1 MVKSGGQGGVNQLGG
16 LFVNGRPLPEPIRR
30 KIVELAQNGVR
41 PCDISRQLRVSHGC
55 VSKILGRLATATTTR
70 VQPCDY
76 LYACRFYETGSIR
89 PGIIGGSKPKVA
101 TPKVVVKIEDYKQEN
116 PSIFA
121 WEIRDKLLSDGVC
134 DKNNVPSVSSINRIV
149 RTRAQ
154 QKQKALAERQAAVMH
169 QSSINAAMQMDQMN
183 ALAFTSGRVEMPS
196 HSSMGLVTPYGS
208 LPTSGVL
215 PPASSLMS
223 SSIPA
228 SQNTRLP
235 PFSPNGGE
243 TYSCG
248 PVYNQSCYSGVDSK
262 TVPISYSNDLTTKF
276 PSYSTSS
283 AANNQPFLPASSPNS
298 VPMAV
303 IQKGSSHMN
312 QNNNNI
318 DMQTGSSPQSAG
330 PESCQASPVSQ
341 SASPMAR
348 YQHTSDQEGM
358 VVHHNFYCTHY
369 C

>member
-1 MVKSGGQGGVNQLGG
+1 
-16 LFVNGRPLPEPIRR
+16 
-30 KIVELAQNGVR
+30 
-41 PCDISRQLRVSHGC
+41 
-55 VSKILGRLATATTTR
+55 
-70 VQPCDY
+70 
-76 LYACRFYETGSIR
+76 
-89 PGIIGGSKPKVA
+89 
-101 TPKVVVKIEDYKQEN
+101 VVVKIEDYKQEN

-183 ALAFTSGRVEMPS
+183 ALAFTSGRVEMAS
-196 HSSMGLVTPYGS
+196 HSSMGLASPYGS

-243 TYSCG
+243 AYSCG

-276 PSYSTSS
+276 PSFPTSS

-348 YQHTSDQEGM
+348 YQHASDQEGM
-358 VVHHNFYCTHY
+358 VGTPQLLLHMLLFKCVV
-369 C
+369 